1 MVNISIYGLDQFV
14 VGDLS
19 VQITPLLARLYE
31 IKEDD
36 INFISTNNMVFHNG
50 VEQTSWRAIVEVKA
64 PEELERLQEN
74 ARDIL
79 FHFISEIAIHVEVIF
94 SYYCHHDR
102 FLKINENYPLY
113 MEDSNLINL
122 EEEYSEDMEEG
133 EGEDE
138 IFTGDIFE
146 GIEEKEP
153 EEECHDEHCH
163 HHHH

>member
-146 GIEEKEP
+146 CIEEKEP